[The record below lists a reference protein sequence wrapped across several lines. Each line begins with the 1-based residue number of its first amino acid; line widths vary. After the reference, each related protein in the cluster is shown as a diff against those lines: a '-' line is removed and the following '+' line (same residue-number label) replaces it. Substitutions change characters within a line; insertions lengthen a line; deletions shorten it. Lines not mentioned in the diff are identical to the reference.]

1 MKFISD
7 CYEFLITATNPL
19 EYSNKADKKNEK
31 TKQKPKKNPCIDPIN
46 GSVGEKIR
54 AGLSHNEAR
63 YLYANEG
70 DIRRLFFVSPRLANM
85 AIKHCALI
93 YMKGQVKTKRT

>member
-19 EYSNKADKKNEK
+19 EYSNKADKKNKK

-70 DIRRLFFVSPRLANM
+70 DIRRLFFCLSPSG
-85 AIKHCALI
+85 KYGH
-93 YMKGQVKTKRT
+93 KTLRIDLHERSS